1 MESLVHALLSNAV
14 AATILV
20 VLVAVIGRS
29 CRRPALVHALCLI
42 VLLKLVTPPLVHVSL
57 PVGLNLAPEQWS
69 RGEIREDLQESIA
82 SAEMSRRLTVAAVNE
97 PWDGR
102 DDPGMSLVN
111 SPEVGAGATSEG
123 TPKISSRAW
132 SRDIGLPAGWSWEH
146 LVLAVVLSGAIAWW
160 GLALTR
166 IMRFQRLMKEIE
178 PASEEWQRRTVELA
192 RRLGLAGA
200 PSLCLVPGRVP
211 PMLWAIG
218 GRPRLLVPSE
228 LWSETSVDERTALLL
243 HELAHLKRRDHWVR
257 WLELIVVGLYWW
269 HPAVWWGRRLLRE
282 AEEQCCDAWVIWVMP
297 QGAKTYATA
306 LLAAIEFVSG
316 ARTAPAASLAAS
328 GNGHVSCLKRR
339 LKMIVRART
348 PKGLSWAGRLAVLGL
363 TALLLPLAPSW
374 GQKSDAESKQDQG
387 QKEDKSRAT
396 AERFEEHVKGL
407 VEKLTKELGPVGE
420 EIRKTLEKSID
431 EIHETLK
438 KEGVTSDDVRKAVEK
453 SHNEVRKAF
462 EKGGSI
468 NKEVRESM
476 EKSRRDLQQEWERA
490 RGELRSEARERL
502 ESRRQ
507 QERGR
512 DVEKSDSGA
521 NDAAEMERQRAELE
535 KARSEVRALEQQL
548 RQANR
553 RLVELQRRMMPR
565 GGGGS
570 GSARRGDVPA
580 GRVAPGRAPEDQ
592 PAPRAGGSRSPRPGS
607 PPVDGEQ
614 PRRVAPFGA
623 RLRPESEGAQDS
635 VSGSG
640 GNENRLREVE
650 NKLERVL
657 KELEELKANKKSEE
671 PKDSSSRS
679 RRPARS
685 GGAPTIL

>member
-1 MESLVHALLSNAV
+1 
-14 AATILV
+14 
-20 VLVAVIGRS
+20 
-29 CRRPALVHALCLI
+29 
-42 VLLKLVTPPLVHVSL
+42 
-57 PVGLNLAPEQWS
+57 
-69 RGEIREDLQESIA
+69 
-82 SAEMSRRLTVAAVNE
+82 
-97 PWDGR
+97 
-102 DDPGMSLVN
+102 
-111 SPEVGAGATSEG
+111 
-123 TPKISSRAW
+123 
-132 SRDIGLPAGWSWEH
+132 
-146 LVLAVVLSGAIAWW
+146 
-160 GLALTR
+160 
-166 IMRFQRLMKEIE
+166 
-178 PASEEWQRRTVELA
+178 
-192 RRLGLAGA
+192 
-200 PSLCLVPGRVP
+200 
-211 PMLWAIG
+211 
-218 GRPRLLVPSE
+218 
-228 LWSETSVDERTALLL
+228 
-243 HELAHLKRRDHWVR
+243 
-257 WLELIVVGLYWW
+257 
-269 HPAVWWGRRLLRE
+269 
-282 AEEQCCDAWVIWVMP
+282 
-297 QGAKTYATA
+297 
-306 LLAAIEFVSG
+306 
-316 ARTAPAASLAAS
+316 
-328 GNGHVSCLKRR
+328 
-339 LKMIVRART
+339 MIVRART

-438 KEGVTSDDVRKAVEK
+438 KDGVSADDVRKAVEK

-468 NKEVRESM
+468 NKEVRESV

-512 DVEKSDSGA
+512 EVEKDDSRP
-521 NDAAEMERQRAELE
+521 NDVAEIERQRAELE

-553 RLVELQRRMMPR
+553 RLVELQRRMIPR

-570 GSARRGDVPA
+570 GRRGDVPA
-580 GRVAPGRAPEDQ
+580 GRIGPGRAPEDQ
-592 PAPRAGGSRSPRPGS
+592 PVPRAGGSRSPRAGS

-614 PRRVAPFGA
+614 PRRVAPFGT
-623 RLRPESEGAQDS
+623 RLRPQSEGAQGS
-635 VSGSG
+635 GSGSG

-671 PKDSSSRS
+671 PKDSGSRS

-685 GGAPTIL
+685 GGAATIL

>member
-1 MESLVHALLSNAV
+1 MEPLVHALLSNAV

-20 VLVAVIGRS
+20 VLVALIGRS
-29 CRRPALVHALCLI
+29 CRRPALVHALCLV

-57 PVGLNLAPEQWS
+57 PVGLNLTPGSWS
-69 RGEIREDLQESIA
+69 RGEIREDFPESVA
-82 SAEMSRRLTVAAVNE
+82 PAETSQYVAVVAANK

-102 DDPGMSLVN
+102 GNDPDVAFAN
-111 SPEVGAGATSEG
+111 RAEVRAGSASQGAPGNLA
-123 TPKISSRAW
+123 RAW
-132 SRDIGLPAGWSWEH
+132 HIGIGLLAGWSWEH
-146 LVLAVVLSGAIAWW
+146 LVLAVMLSGAIAWW
-160 GLALTR
+160 SLALTR

-192 RRLGLAGA
+192 RRLSLAGA

-218 GRPRLLVPSE
+218 GKPRLLVPSE

-348 PKGLSWAGRLAVLGL
+348 PKGLSWGGRLAVLGL

-374 GQKSDAESKQDQG
+374 GQKSDGESKQDQG
-387 QKEDKSRAT
+387 QMEDKSRAT

-431 EIHETLK
+431 EIQETLK

-453 SHNEVRKAF
+453 SHNEIRKAI

-468 NKEVRESM
+468 NKELRESM

-490 RGELRSEARERL
+490 RGELRSEMRERL

-512 DVEKSDSGA
+512 EVEKDDA
-521 NDAAEMERQRAELE
+521 RTNDAAEMERQRAELE

-553 RLVELQRRMMPR
+553 RLVELQRRMIPR
-565 GGGGS
+565 GGGS
-570 GSARRGDVPA
+570 GSGRRAEVPA
-580 GRVAPGRAPEDQ
+580 ARVAPGRAPEDQ
-592 PAPRAGGSRSPRPGS
+592 PSPRAGSSRSPRAGS

-614 PRRVAPFGA
+614 PKRAVPFGT
-623 RLRPESEGAQDS
+623 RLRPQSEGAQNS
-635 VSGSG
+635 GSGSG

-650 NKLERVL
+650 KQLERVI

-671 PKDSSSRS
+671 SKDSSSRS

-685 GGAPTIL
+685 GAATIL

>member
-1 MESLVHALLSNAV
+1 MESLVHAVLSNAV

-29 CRRPALVHALCLI
+29 CRRPALVHALCLV

-57 PVGLNLAPEQWS
+57 PVGLDLAPGSWS
-69 RGEIREDLQESIA
+69 RGEIREDFPESVA
-82 SAEMSRRLTVAAVNE
+82 PAEISQYVTVVGANE

-102 DDPGMSLVN
+102 GN
-111 SPEVGAGATSEG
+111 SPDAGLANRAEVRACAASSDSAPGILAGAWNRG
-123 TPKISSRAW
+123 
-132 SRDIGLPAGWSWEH
+132 IGLPAGWSWEH

-160 GLALTR
+160 SLALTR
-166 IMRFQRLMKEIE
+166 IVRFQRLMKEIE

-211 PMLWAIG
+211 PMLWAIS

-348 PKGLSWAGRLAVLGL
+348 PKALSWGGRLAVLGL

-374 GQKSDAESKQDQG
+374 GQKSDAGSQDQG
-387 QKEDKSRAT
+387 QREDKSRAT

-420 EIRKTLEKSID
+420 EIRKTLEKSIG
-431 EIHETLK
+431 EIQETLK

-453 SHNEVRKAF
+453 SHNEIRKAF

-490 RGELRSEARERL
+490 RGELRSDMRERL

-507 QERGR
+507 QDRGR
-512 DVEKSDSGA
+512 EVEKDDSRA
-521 NDAAEMERQRAELE
+521 NDTAEMERQRAELE

-565 GGGGS
+565 GGG
-570 GSARRGDVPA
+570 SASRRGDVPA

-592 PAPRAGGSRSPRPGS
+592 PAPRAGGSRSPRAGS

-614 PRRVAPFGA
+614 LKRAVPFGA
-623 RLRPESEGAQDS
+623 RQRQQSEGAQGS
-635 VSGSG
+635 GSGSG

-657 KELEELKANKKSEE
+657 KELEELKASKKSEE
-671 PKDSSSRS
+671 SKDSSSRS